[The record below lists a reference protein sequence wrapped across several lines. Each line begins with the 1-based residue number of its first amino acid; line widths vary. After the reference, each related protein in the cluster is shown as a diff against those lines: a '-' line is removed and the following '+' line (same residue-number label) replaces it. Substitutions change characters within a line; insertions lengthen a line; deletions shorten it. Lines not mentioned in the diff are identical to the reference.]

1 MTKGPSTGEG
11 GEWTSAPFS
20 WALLTLCDIG
30 STREP
35 GRKRLRSQPQALRL
49 MGKDAGS
56 RVGWTVEVG
65 IHCRM
70 ESDWREGDSQVPDKH
85 GWGAGCRS
93 PTDGVLVLHPG
104 PSLAAFPLFP
114 YSIPC
119 WPLQGGIIISCYRQ
133 GNGALGRGSNLP
145 KVSQLGSVRIKV

>member
-1 MTKGPSTGEG
+1 MRE
-11 GEWTSAPFS
+11 ER
-20 WALLTLCDIG
+20 ALLTLCDIG

-56 RVGWTVEVG
+56 RVGSRVEVG

-85 GWGAGCRS
+85 SGGGQV
-93 PTDGVLVLHPG
+93 TG
-104 PSLAAFPLFP
+104 PPLMEP
-114 YSIPC
+114 WSYTQAPH
-119 WPLQGGIIISCYRQ
+119 
-133 GNGALGRGSNLP
+133 
-145 KVSQLGSVRIKV
+145 